1 MEMRITNA
9 FTCTG
14 AYAILIM
21 TGLKRVEN
29 RSAFPSPDRGR
40 CAVSVSKKFC
50 RDEYDNLMLWLKD
63 KVPNEVYATMPSW
76 EDVKNW
82 PGRIVGT
89 IDYWIKRPYECT
101 REDLAERRMWQEGY
115 GVWWNLANP
124 LIFKETIQC
133 RGYVGFWK
141 LPADVAERVDAAEKM
156 RVSSF
161 KGRTLD
167 ISSKE

>member
-1 MEMRITNA
+1 MITHA

-29 RSAFPSPDRGR
+29 RSSFPNPDHGR
-40 CAVSVSKKFC
+40 CAVSVSKKFNQG
-50 RDEYDNLMLWLKD
+50 EYDNLIFWLKD
-63 KVPNEVYATMPSW
+63 KVSEEVYAKMPTW
-76 EDVKNW
+76 DAVRIW

-101 REDLAERRMWQEGY
+101 QEDLAERRFWQEGY
-115 GVWWNLANP
+115 GIWWDLANP
-124 LIFKETIQC
+124 LIFSTPIPC

-141 LPADVAERVDAAEKM
+141 LPETMAEQIQIVENERN
-156 RVSSF
+156 SS
-161 KGRTLD
+161 
-167 ISSKE
+167 